1 MAKRPVEYSSE
12 TLVIRTNCSFVTL
25 PKAIW
30 YESFVRLLDAA
41 RKRHALNADY
51 ENAHHQFAIFE

>member
-1 MAKRPVEYSSE
+1 MCKRPVEYSSE
-12 TLVIRTNCSFVTL
+12 TLVIRTNCSLVRQLKTDF
-25 PKAIW
+25 
-30 YESFVRLLDAA
+30 ESNARD